1 MEEAGKALA
10 GGLHNRA
17 VVAPPAAAEATAVA
31 AEASVEETAGA
42 DTAAEKVEP
51 GQPSP

>member
-1 MEEAGKALA
+1 MEDARKAVG

-17 VVAPPAAAEATAVA
+17 VVAPPAAAEATAA
-31 AEASVEETAGA
+31 AADALVQETAGA